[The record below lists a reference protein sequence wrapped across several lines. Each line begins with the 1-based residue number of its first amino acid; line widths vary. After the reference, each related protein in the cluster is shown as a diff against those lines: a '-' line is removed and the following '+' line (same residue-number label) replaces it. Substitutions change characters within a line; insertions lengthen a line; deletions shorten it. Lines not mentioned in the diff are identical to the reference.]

1 MVTLIFDRKN
11 IPEKNRF
18 FNSQCPIY
26 KLKGVTLNTV
36 KVSYFVN
43 LPGELIASSCLM
55 HMFTNDDPKTQA
67 KQYVANLVNTE
78 IENVTILSIEIIM
91 KII

>member
-1 MVTLIFDRKN
+1 MTEKIFPK
-11 IPEKNRF
+11 KNRL
-18 FNSQCPIY
+18 FNSQLLTY
-26 KLKGVTLNTV
+26 KLKGVTLDNV
-36 KVSYFVN
+36 NVSYFVK
-43 LPGELIASSCLM
+43 LPGEMIASSCLM

-67 KQYVANLVNTE
+67 KQHVANLVNTE

>member
-1 MVTLIFDRKN
+1 
-11 IPEKNRF
+11 
-18 FNSQCPIY
+18 
-26 KLKGVTLNTV
+26 
-36 KVSYFVN
+36 
-43 LPGELIASSCLM
+43 M

-91 KII
+91 KIIWKTRSSLDEDQNRMRKEDI

>member
-1 MVTLIFDRKN
+1 LTEKIFPK
-11 IPEKNRF
+11 KNRF
-18 FNSQCPIY
+18 FNSQCLTY

-43 LPGELIASSCLM
+43 LPGEMIASSCLM

>member
-1 MVTLIFDRKN
+1 
-11 IPEKNRF
+11 
-18 FNSQCPIY
+18 
-26 KLKGVTLNTV
+26 LNTV

-67 KQYVANLVNTE
+67 KQHVANLVNTE